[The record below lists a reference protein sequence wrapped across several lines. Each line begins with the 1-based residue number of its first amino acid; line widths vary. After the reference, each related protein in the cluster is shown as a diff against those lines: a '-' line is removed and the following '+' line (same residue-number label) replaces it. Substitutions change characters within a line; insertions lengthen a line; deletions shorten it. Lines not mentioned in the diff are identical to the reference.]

1 MNKNLRFSHKI
12 LLAAALIVIAAF
24 ALFTLY
30 NDYLQRNAI
39 RDDLNNYLHEMGDVT
54 ASNIQTWLT
63 GRIVLIESA
72 AQNIAI
78 NPDSTNVAS
87 LLEQKALTSSFMAT
101 YLGDSKGGFV
111 IRPDTKMPD
120 GFDPR
125 VRPWYKGAQG
135 SNGSTLTEPYID
147 AATGQLI
154 ISIATPSSKAGQSV
168 GVVGGDLSLQT
179 LVDNIGALNFGGM
192 GYAFLVSADGKVLVH
207 PDKSL
212 VMKTLADVYPKNTPK
227 ISSDFSEIDVDGK
240 TRIVTFT
247 PIKGLPSVNWYLGL
261 SVDKDKSFAMLSEFR
276 TSAIIATIIAVVIII
291 ALLGMLIR
299 ILLQPLHVMTRAMED
314 IADGE
319 GDLTRRLTIQNH
331 DEFGVLGTAFN
342 RFVERIHTSI
352 REVSSATEHVNEVA
366 LRVVSASNSSMVN
379 SDEQANR
386 TNSVAAAIN
395 ELGAAAQE
403 IARNA
408 AQASNQASDARHLAE
423 DGQQVVERNIKAMT
437 QLSQMISASSTNIEA
452 LNSKTVN
459 IGQILEVI
467 TSISQQT
474 NLLALNAAIEAARAG
489 EAGRGFAVV
498 ADEVRNLAHRTQESA
513 QQVQKM
519 IEELQVG
526 ALFVVL
532 ALPMFGFFEL
542 QLPAALRDRLE
553 NAGRGRKGGS
563 LLGAGILGALSGL
576 LVGPCMTAPLAG
588 ALLYIAQSGNAVEGG
603 LVLFVMGVGIGM
615 PLLLL
620 VTVGSRFLPKPGAW
634 MDLTKG
640 LFGFL
645 FLATALLLLR
655 PVVSETLWLGLWGVL
670 LIMFASSLWQQAQHF
685 ARAKPLF
692 NPLSL
697 LAGIWGGLMLIGAAG
712 GGTDLGQPL
721 QVYTAKTVIG
731 TTVNNDHG
739 DFITLNDPA
748 SLDRELASAKAEG
761 QWVLLDYYADWCV
774 SCKVMEKQVFAK
786 PEVQSALQGVR
797 LLRLDVTADNV
808 ASRELLSRYQ
818 VPGPPSFVWIG
829 PNGVERRGQRITGEV
844 NAETFLNNWNATRET
859 P

>member
-1 MNKNLRFSHKI
+1 MHRLFI
-12 LLAAALIVIAAF
+12 FLFLL
-24 ALFTLY
+24 
-30 NDYLQRNAI
+30 
-39 RDDLNNYLHEMGDVT
+39 
-54 ASNIQTWLT
+54 LT
-63 GRIVLIESA
+63 G
-72 AQNIAI
+72 
-78 NPDSTNVAS
+78 
-87 LLEQKALTSSFMAT
+87 
-101 YLGDSKGGFV
+101 
-111 IRPDTKMPD
+111 
-120 GFDPR
+120 
-125 VRPWYKGAQG
+125 
-135 SNGSTLTEPYID
+135 
-147 AATGQLI
+147 
-154 ISIATPSSKAGQSV
+154 
-168 GVVGGDLSLQT
+168 
-179 LVDNIGALNFGGM
+179 
-192 GYAFLVSADGKVLVH
+192 
-207 PDKSL
+207 
-212 VMKTLADVYPKNTPK
+212 
-227 ISSDFSEIDVDGK
+227 FS
-240 TRIVTFT
+240 
-247 PIKGLPSVNWYLGL
+247 
-261 SVDKDKSFAMLSEFR
+261 
-276 TSAIIATIIAVVIII
+276 
-291 ALLGMLIR
+291 
-299 ILLQPLHVMTRAMED
+299 Q
-314 IADGE
+314 
-319 GDLTRRLTIQNH
+319 
-331 DEFGVLGTAFN
+331 
-342 RFVERIHTSI
+342 
-352 REVSSATEHVNEVA
+352 
-366 LRVVSASNSSMVN
+366 
-379 SDEQANR
+379 
-386 TNSVAAAIN
+386 
-395 ELGAAAQE
+395 
-403 IARNA
+403 
-408 AQASNQASDARHLAE
+408 AQASNDPFAQKVDFLPVAKAFAFSSEALPSGETRLSWQIANNYYLYQKRFKFDGLDAAHPPVLPQGEEHNDEFFGASQVYRNQVDVLIPAGASGQVKVSWQGCADAGLCYPP
-423 DGQQVVERNIKAMT
+423 QSQVVDLGGA
-437 QLSQMISASSTNIEA
+437 QPVAAQGQAQDQSLAAS
-452 LNSKTVN
+452 L
-459 IGQILEVI
+459 
-467 TSISQQT
+467 QQRSLGWSLLLFFGLGL
-474 NLLALNAAIEAARAG
+474 LLAFTPCSLPMLPILAG
-489 EAGRGFAVV
+489 LVVGSGASAGRGFAVASSYV
-498 ADEVRNLAHRTQESA
+498 VSMALVYAGLGVLAALLGANLQALL
-513 QQVQKM
+513 QQPW
-519 IEELQVG
+519 LLASFA

-670 LIMFASSLWQQAQHF
+670 LIIFASSLWQQAQHF

-731 TTVNNDHG
+731 TTVSNDHG